1 MNGPTKIM
9 LVIAG
14 AVALGAAAMSVP
26 SLQDLLAPQ
35 QPAAVPSTKVKRGD
49 VVFTVTSSGQLQGGN
64 SRMLVAPMTG
74 NQQLVITDLRQ
85 PGDPVKKDDI
95 VAQFDTTDETYKLR
109 EAEADLAE
117 AEQQVIQA
125 ESDALAKEEEL
136 NYDLVKARGEVEQ
149 AELDVRRNE
158 LLSAI
163 AAKQNDLALEGSR
176 DRLSK
181 IEHDYPA
188 RKAAA
193 KASVAMQQAS
203 RKKAEMM
210 ADTARKNIDM
220 MTLKAPADGY
230 INVERNTNSNFFFSG
245 MSLPLFQVGDQV
257 RAGMAVAQIPD
268 MRNWEVS
275 AQIAE
280 EDRGHLSIS
289 QPAQIEVVALPGR
302 KFHGKITNLG
312 GTTGPPW
319 ERRFEC
325 KLSLDDPA
333 AELRPGMSAQIV
345 VTTETLKN
353 ALWIPSQ
360 AMFERDGRSFVYAKS
375 NGAFVAKDVKLV
387 RRSESQVVI
396 DGLNDGEEVSMT
408 SPDQK
413 EQKKSG
419 APANAAKMVS
429 K

>member
-1 MNGPTKIM
+1 
-9 LVIAG
+9 
-14 AVALGAAAMSVP
+14 
-26 SLQDLLAPQ
+26 
-35 QPAAVPSTKVKRGD
+35 
-49 VVFTVTSSGQLQGGN
+49 
-64 SRMLVAPMTG
+64 MLVAPMTG
-74 NQQLVITDLRQ
+74 NQQLVITNLRP
-85 PGDPVKKDDI
+85 PGDQVKKDDI
-95 VAQFDTTDETYKLR
+95 VAQFDTTDESYKLR

-125 ESDALAKEEEL
+125 DSDALAKEEEL
-136 NYDLVKARGEVEQ
+136 GFELIRARGEVEQ

-163 AAKQNDLALEGSR
+163 AAKQNNLALEGSR

-193 KASVAMQQAS
+193 KASIAMQQAT
-203 RKKAEMM
+203 RKKAAMM
-210 ADTARKNIDM
+210 AETARKNIDM

-230 INVERNTNSNFFFSG
+230 INVERNTNTNIFFSG

-289 QPAQIEVVALPGR
+289 QLARIEVVSLPGR
-302 KFHGKITNLG
+302 TFRGKITNLG

-345 VTTETLKN
+345 VSLDTLKN

-396 DGLNDGEEVSMT
+396 DGLNDGEEVAMT

-413 EQKKSG
+413 EQKKSAG
-419 APANAAKMVS
+419 PANAAKAVA

>member
-1 MNGPTKIM
+1 MNGPTKII
-9 LVIAG
+9 LAIAG
-14 AVALGAAAMSVP
+14 AVVVGAGAMSVP
-26 SLQDLLAPQ
+26 SLQELLSPQ
-35 QPAAVPSTKVKRGD
+35 QAVAIPSTRVKRSD
-49 VVFTVTSSGQLQGGN
+49 VVFTVTASGQLQGGN

-74 NQQLVITDLRQ
+74 SAQLVITELRQ
-85 PGDPVKKDDI
+85 AGEPVKKDDT
-95 VAQFDTTDETYKLR
+95 VAQFDTTDESYKLR

-117 AEQQVIQA
+117 AEQQVTQA

-136 NYDLVKARGEVEQ
+136 NYDLIKARGEVEQ
-149 AELDVRRNE
+149 TELDARRNE

-163 AAKQNDLALEGSR
+163 AAKQNDLALEGAR

-193 KASVAMQQAS
+193 KASIAIQQAS
-203 RKKAEMM
+203 RKKATTLAE
-210 ADTARKNIDM
+210 TARKNIEM

-230 INVERNTNSNFFFSG
+230 INVERNTNTNFYFSG
-245 MSLPLFQVGDQV
+245 MTLPLFQVGDQV

-280 EDRGHLSIS
+280 QDRGHLSLS
-289 QPAQIEVVALPGR
+289 QPARIEVVSMPGR
-302 KFHGKITNLG
+302 TFRGKITNLG

-333 AELRPGMSAQIV
+333 VELRPGMSAQIV
-345 VTTETLKN
+345 ITMETMKN

-360 AMFERDGRSFVYAKS
+360 AMFERDGRSFVYAKA
-375 NGAFVAKDVKLV
+375 NGSFVAKDVKLV

-396 DGLNDGEEVSMT
+396 DGLNDGEEISMT

-419 APANAAKMVS
+419 GPANAAKMVA